1 LFARAARS
9 RCCPQTRIHPHF
21 GIWGWRSVGRWP
33 HSEDMST
40 NNGILSLV
48 VDAALRGDV
57 DRIAAAAG
65 VRVIHAGE
73 PSSRKVWMAASAV
86 VLDGDGA
93 RRCAELALPRRA
105 RVLVIG
111 HGDPTPEQ
119 WQVAISIGAQR
130 VLSLPGDEAQ
140 LVSELSD
147 AADSTR
153 DDGRRGAVLAVLGGC
168 GGAGATVF
176 ATALAHAASR
186 ALLIDVDPWGGG
198 IDLTLGSEREAGLRW
213 PDLALGGGRVGYPAL
228 CAALPSRHGIAVLSA
243 GQRGHEI
250 DPSALAAVVDGGCRG
265 GATIIC
271 DLPRRDT
278 SAVGAALDAADLVVL
293 VTPADVRSCAAA
305 TAVGSWLAEANP
317 NVGLVVRGPAPGG
330 LRPADV
336 ARITGLP
343 MLAAMRP
350 QPGLAAELE
359 NDGFRPRRRSPLMSG
374 ARRVLEV
381 LHRQPDATEGQLVA

>member
-1 LFARAARS
+1 
-9 RCCPQTRIHPHF
+9 
-21 GIWGWRSVGRWP
+21 
-33 HSEDMST
+33 MSA

-48 VDAALRGDV
+48 VDPALRTDV
-57 DRIAAAAG
+57 DRVAAAAG
-65 VRVIHAGE
+65 VRVLHVGE
-73 PSSRKVWMAASAV
+73 PSSRKVWMAALAI
-86 VLDGDGA
+86 VLDAAGA
-93 RRCAELALPRRA
+93 RRCAELGLPRRD

-111 HGDPTPEQ
+111 RAEPIPQH
-119 WQVAISIGAQR
+119 WQLAISVGAQR
-130 VLSLPGDEAQ
+130 VLSLPADEGA

-147 AADSTR
+147 AAESTR
-153 DDGRRGAVLAVLGGC
+153 DDGRRGAVLAVIGGC

-176 ATALAHAASR
+176 ATALAHSAPR
-186 ALLIDVDPWGGG
+186 ALLVDVDPWSGG
-198 IDLTLGSEREAGLRW
+198 IDLTLGSEHDAGLRW

-243 GQRGHEI
+243 GQTGHEI
-250 DPSALAAVVDGGCRG
+250 DAVALAAVIDGGCRG

-271 DLPRRDT
+271 DLPRRPT

-305 TAVGSWLAEANP
+305 ASVAQWIGEANP

-330 LRPADV
+330 LRSSDV

-343 MLAAMRP
+343 LLAAMRR

-359 NDGFRPRRRSPLMSG
+359 HDGMRPRRRSPMMAG

-381 LHRQPDATEGQLVA
+381 LHRQAGTTDDQMVA